1 MMLTDL
7 VAFLVRV
14 ENEGMGCEIDGHN
27 KERMEAGPHQGDLGC
42 LIGDQIRTYLL
53 FSCSL
58 SSCLLHLIQPQFS
71 LLFG

>member
-27 KERMEAGPHQGDLGC
+27 KERMETGIRRR
-42 LIGDQIRTYLL
+42 LIGDQIWTDLL
-53 FSCSL
+53 FSCSYVEY
-58 SSCLLHLIQPQFS
+58 
-71 LLFG
+71 LFTI